1 MEKGGF
7 GAIMVETH
15 SKSNKSVNFQ
25 MEHACLDT
33 FLIKTIKLQSQGK
46 DLKAPR
52 NKRQIID
59 KGLKLDLNYMSN

>member
-52 NKRQIID
+52 NKFNFVTSAWSVQIV
-59 KGLKLDLNYMSN
+59 SF